1 MLLIWAALTLKR
13 ILIFFVTV
21 LVSVISGPAFADK
34 YNFYFAQSAED
45 SNSDGIPDSNAMN
58 VKIINTSTY
67 TVYDGDLTAYYGLS
81 YTDLVSQGNLAVSG
95 AAYTASLDY
104 MGSTKEVLDFVDTTL
119 TIRENSVLQ
128 LNDGNSIGAS
138 HTYDRVTKV
147 NVSDGS
153 VSEQILIAD
162 SQAAYDLAI
171 DAGFTA
177 MLAESTISRSGAGFA
192 TLTSFSTNITNS
204 STATANVESDGGL
217 NAEKIVGGDGATL
230 FRQETD
236 GTVHIGENSIVLADE
251 LVSASGN
258 DEVYS
263 SSGVLQL
270 GNNNS
275 HRTVIKG
282 ALEVDN
288 PTKPDHAAN
297 KRYVDGL
304 GAMAMASLSAASSI
318 LAKEGFGIGTGYI
331 GGQSALA
338 FGLKKTVGNGKYNVS
353 LTASHNTTLSQS
365 GVSAGFG
372 WSW

>member
-1 MLLIWAALTLKR
+1 MFINRYCLFLLTLG
-13 ILIFFVTV
+13 LGIFP
-21 LVSVISGPAFADK
+21 LYAKADT
-34 YNFYFAQSAED
+34 YNFYFPQTAED
-45 SNSDGIPDSNAMN
+45 SNSDGIPDTAAMN

-67 TVYDGDLTAYYGLS
+67 TVYDGTLTGYYGLS
-81 YTDLVSQGNLAVSG
+81 YSDLVTAADTNTSG
-95 AAYTASLDY
+95 ASYSASLDY
-104 MGSTKEVLDFVDTTL
+104 MGSTKEVLDFVDSTL

-128 LNDGNSIGAS
+128 LTDGAS
-138 HTYDRVTKV
+138 LGSNYTYDRVTRV
-147 NVSDGS
+147 DVSDGS
-153 VSEQILIAD
+153 VASQILIAD
-162 SQAAYDLAI
+162 SQEAYDVATN
-171 DAGFTA
+171 AGYTA
-177 MLAESTISRSGAGFA
+177 MLAESNISRSGANYQ
-192 TLTSFSTNITNS
+192 TLTSFSANITNDGA
-204 STATANVESDGGL
+204 TTANVQSKGGFVT
-217 NAEKIVGGDGATL
+217 EQIKGGDGATL
-230 FRQETD
+230 FRQESD
-236 GTVHIGENSIVLADE
+236 GTVHIGENSIVLSDE
-251 LVSASGN
+251 SVSASGF

-288 PTKPDHAAN
+288 PTKPSHAAN

-304 GAMAMASLSAASSI
+304 GAMAMASLSAANSI
-318 LAKEGFGIGTGYI
+318 PTKEGFGVGTGYI

-338 FGLKKTVGNGKYNVS
+338 FGLKKRVGSGKYNVS